1 MSNSPTT
8 KKSPESSPRLLL
20 VEDDEAIRDRLSE
33 AFALDGYSV
42 TDAPDLAAARSRL
55 NRETFDLA
63 LLDISLPDGTGY
75 ELLRSLR
82 AGEISPDRPAAAE
95 TPVVI
100 VSGRCDEIDR
110 VRGFE
115 LGCDDY
121 VAKPYSLA
129 ELRGRIAAVLRRRR
143 SVCSRP
149 VQDLGELEIDV
160 PARLVH
166 LRGRRIDL
174 TAKEFSLLCAL
185 ASEPTRVFERDQLF
199 EAVWGYRGAGSTRTL
214 DAHAC
219 RLRAKLSG
227 GQRRYIL
234 NTWGVGYRL
243 FEPAPGG
250 ES

>member
-1 MSNSPTT
+1 MTISTISQKPAR
-8 KKSPESSPRLLL
+8 SPRLLL
-20 VEDDEAIRDRLSE
+20 VEDDEAIRSRLAE

-42 TDAPDLAAARSRL
+42 TDAADLASARARL
-55 NRETFDLA
+55 ARDRFDLA
-63 LLDISLPDGTGY
+63 LLDVSLPDGTGY
-75 ELLRSLR
+75 ELLRGLR
-82 AGEISPDRPAAAE
+82 AGEIAIERPQVAE

-121 VAKPYSLA
+121 VAKPFSLA
-129 ELRGRIAAVLRRRR
+129 ELRGRVAAVLRRT
-143 SVCSRP
+143 SAVARP
-149 VQDLGELEIDV
+149 AENLGELEIDV
-160 PARLVH
+160 RARIVRM
-166 LRGRRIDL
+166 RGRRVDL

-199 EAVWGYRGAGSTRTL
+199 EAVWGYHGAGSTRTL

-227 GQRRYIL
+227 GDRRYVL

-250 ES
+250 EGF